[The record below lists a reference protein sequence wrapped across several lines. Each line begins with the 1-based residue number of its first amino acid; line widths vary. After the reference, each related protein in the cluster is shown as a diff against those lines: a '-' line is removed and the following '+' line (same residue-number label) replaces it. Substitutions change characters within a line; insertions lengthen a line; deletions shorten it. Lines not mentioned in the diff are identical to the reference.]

1 MWQEILQGS
10 GGGKTLENITLGDQ
24 LLVDSNLPVTVGKY
38 YIIHAWYNG
47 ANDITP
53 TGCQVLSQS
62 TFASYQGGLFGGRI
76 LFVKATATII
86 NIQDRYISA
95 SEINL

>member
-1 MWQEILQGS
+1 MAFVEMDFAN
-10 GGGKTLENITLGDQ
+10 GGKTLENITLGDQ
-24 LLVDSNLPVTVGKY
+24 LLVDNNLPVTVGKY
-38 YIIHAWYNG
+38 YIIHAWYSG
-47 ANDITP
+47 LNDIPTP
-53 TGCQVLSQS
+53 TGCQVLAQ
-62 TFASYQGGLFGGRI
+62 TNFASVNNSHGGRI

>member
-1 MWQEILQGS
+1 MFQKMLQGD
-10 GGGKTLENITLGDQ
+10 GGKTLENITLGDQ

-38 YIIHAWYNG
+38 YIIHAWYLG
-47 ANDITP
+47 LNDIPTP
-53 TGCQVLSQS
+53 TGCQVLAQ
-62 TFASYQGGLFGGRI
+62 TKFASINNAYGGRI

>member
-1 MWQEILQGS
+1 MFQQMLQG
-10 GGGKTLENITLGDQ
+10 GGGKTLENITLEDQ
-24 LLVDSNLPVTVGKY
+24 LLVDSNLPVTIGKY
-38 YIIHAWYNG
+38 YIIHAWYSG
-47 ANDITP
+47 LNDIPTP
-53 TGCQVLSQS
+53 TGCQVLVQ
-62 TFASYQGGLFGGRI
+62 TKFASINNSHGGRI

>member
-1 MWQEILQGS
+1 MFQKMLQG

-24 LLVDSNLPVTVGKY
+24 FLVDSNLPVTVGRY
-38 YIIHAWYNG
+38 YIIHAWYG
-47 ANDITP
+47 ATNDIPTP
-53 TGCQVLSQS
+53 TGCQVLAQS
-62 TFASYQGGLFGGRI
+62 TFASYNGIYGGRI

-86 NIQDRYISA
+86 NIRDRYISA

>member
-1 MWQEILQGS
+1 MFQKMLQG

-38 YIIHAWYNG
+38 YIIHAFYNG
-47 ANDITP
+47 ANDIPTP
-53 TGCQVLSQS
+53 TGCQVLAQTS
-62 TFASYQGGLFGGRI
+62 FALYQNNTFGGRI
-76 LFVKATATII
+76 LFVKATATTI
-86 NIQDRYISA
+86 NIKDRYISA

>member
-1 MWQEILQGS
+1 MFQQMLQG

-24 LLVDSNLPVTVGKY
+24 LLVVDNLLVTVGKY
-38 YIIHAWYNG
+38 YIIHAWYSG
-47 ANDITP
+47 LNDIPTP
-53 TGCQVLSQS
+53 TGCQVLAQ
-62 TFASYQGGLFGGRI
+62 TNFASVNNSHGGRI

-86 NIQDRYISA
+86 NIKDRYISA